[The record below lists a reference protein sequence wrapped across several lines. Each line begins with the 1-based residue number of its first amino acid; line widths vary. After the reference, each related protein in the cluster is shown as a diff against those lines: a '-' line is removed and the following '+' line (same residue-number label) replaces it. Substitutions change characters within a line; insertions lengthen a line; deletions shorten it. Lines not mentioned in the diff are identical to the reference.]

1 MLKQVLSIAAAS
13 ALLLGAASCSKGGFK
28 KTKDGVEYNIV
39 KDEKGDAAKIGDYI
53 EYHMVGKIGDSLMF
67 DSRKMMGGKALEM
80 ELQRNPSTPKS
91 MDPTE
96 VITMLSSG
104 DSAVIRF
111 EMDSMARKMYTFAK
125 PTDKIQLEI
134 KMVSVKTKAQF
145 EAGQKQKQADMEA
158 QAAKQVGVDDQL
170 IQEYL
175 TKNGITAQKT
185 ASGIYYVISKP
196 GSGANAEAGKMV
208 KVKYT
213 GKTMDGK
220 VFDSNIDPQFS
231 HTEPLEFV
239 LGQRQVIAGWDEGIA
254 LLNKGAKA
262 TLYIPSGLAYG
273 AEGREPQ
280 IPANSILIFDVELLD
295 FK

>member
-1 MLKQVLSIAAAS
+1 MLKQVLSIAALA
-13 ALLLGAASCSKGGFK
+13 AIMVGAASCNKGGFK

-53 EYHMVGKIGDSLMF
+53 EYHMVGRIGDSLMF
-67 DSRKMMGGKALEM
+67 DSRKMMNGKALEM
-80 ELQRNPSTPKS
+80 ELQRNPATPKA
-91 MDPTE
+91 MDPTD
-96 VITMLSSG
+96 VITMLSAG

-145 EAGQKQKQADMEA
+145 EAGQKQKQAEMEA
-158 QAAKQVGVDDQL
+158 QASKQVGVDDQL

-175 TKNGITAQKT
+175 SKNGISAQKS
-185 ASGIYYVISKP
+185 ASGVYYIITKP
-196 GSGANAEAGKMV
+196 GAGENATAGKTV

-220 VFDSNIDPQFS
+220 VFDSNIDPQFQ
-231 HTEPLEFV
+231 HTEPLEFI
-239 LGQRQVIAGWDEGIA
+239 LGQRQVIAGWDEGIS

-262 TLYIPSGLAYG
+262 TLFIPSGLAYG

>member
-13 ALLLGAASCSKGGFK
+13 ALVLGAASCSKGGFK

-39 KDEKGDAAKIGDYI
+39 KDEKGDAAKVGDYI

-80 ELQRNPSTPKS
+80 ELQRNPNTPKA

-96 VITMLSSG
+96 VITMLSAG

-111 EMDSMARKMYTFAK
+111 ELDSMARKMYTFAK

-134 KMVSVKTKAQF
+134 KMVSVKTKTQF
-145 EAGQKQKQADMEA
+145 EAGQKQKQAEMEA
-158 QAAKQVGVDDQL
+158 QASKQVGVDDQL

-175 TKNGITAQKT
+175 GKNGVTAQKT
-185 ASGIYYVISKP
+185 ASGIYYVITKP
-196 GSGANAEAGKMV
+196 GTGANAEAGKMV

-273 AEGREPQ
+273 VEGREPQ
-280 IPANSILIFDVELLD
+280 IPGNSILIFDVELLD

>member
-1 MLKQVLSIAAAS
+1 MLKQVLSIAAVS

-67 DSRKMMGGKALEM
+67 DSRKMMSGKALEM
-80 ELQRNPSTPKS
+80 ELQRNPSTPKA

-96 VITMLSSG
+96 VITMLSAG

-145 EAGQKQKQADMEA
+145 EAAQKQKQADMEA
-158 QAAKQVGVDDQL
+158 QAAKQVGVDDQT

-175 TKNGITAQKT
+175 SKNNITAQKT

-196 GSGANAEAGKMV
+196 GSGATPQAGKTV
-208 KVKYT
+208 KVNYT

-220 VFDSNIDPQFS
+220 VFDSNTDPQFS

-280 IPANSILIFDVELLD
+280 IPGNAILIFDVELLD

>member
-13 ALLLGAASCSKGGFK
+13 ALLLGTASCSKGGFK

-158 QAAKQVGVDDQL
+158 QAAKQVGADDQL

-175 TKNGITAQKT
+175 TKNGVTAQKT

-196 GSGANAEAGKMV
+196 GSGANAAAGKTV